1 MKAKE
6 KKKKL
11 VEELAQL
18 IQKYPVVGIADLTN
32 LPSSQFQKIRAM
44 LKDNVLI
51 KVTKKSLIARALEI
65 AKSSKSG
72 IEKLEQFLHG
82 IPAMVF
88 SNLDSFKLSKTLDKN
103 KTPAPAKPGQIA
115 NEDIIVNAGET
126 PFTPGPIIGELG
138 QLGIKTSVEGGKIV
152 IKEDKLLVKAGET
165 INDKAAAL
173 LAKLGI
179 QPMKI
184 GINLVATFEDGTIYK
199 QDVLKIDEARYFE
212 MIKQAYAN
220 ALNLSIN
227 IAYPTKE
234 NIKLLILK
242 ASAEEKSLFSKIK
255 EKFEGLSQQTKPK
268 ESEAESKE
276 DQTTQEQAQEK
287 QTNQPTGEQAEQ
299 AKSQETQAPVQQE
312 NSQADIN
319 QDANQNAQPSEQKEN
334 AKGSTE
340 KDLNTIESAST
351 SVASLPKEKFE
362 EYSQQAQKI
371 IQDLQDNKTK
381 V

>member
-51 KVTKKSLIARALEI
+51 RVAKKSIITRALEI

-72 IEKLEQFLHG
+72 IEKLEQFLQG
-82 IPAMVF
+82 IPAMIF

-103 KTPAPAKPGQIA
+103 KTPAPAKPGQVA

-138 QLGIKTSVEGGKIV
+138 QLGIKTAVEGGKIV
-152 IKEDKLLVKAGET
+152 IKEDKLLVKAGEI
-165 INDKAAAL
+165 INDKVASL
-173 LAKLGI
+173 LGKLGI

-184 GINLVATFEDGTIYK
+184 GINLVATFEDGMIYK
-199 QDVLKIDEARYFE
+199 QDVLKIDEAQYFE
-212 MIKQAYAN
+212 MIKQAHTD

-242 ASAEEKSLFSKIK
+242 ASAEENSLFSKIK
-255 EKFEGLSQQTKPK
+255 DKFENLKSQQTPK
-268 ESEAESKE
+268 AEESKE
-276 DQTTQEQAQEK
+276 QSKE
-287 QTNQPTGEQAEQ
+287 EQ
-299 AKSQETQAPVQQE
+299 AKSQEQVQKQTNQEHTAGQEQVEQETHAPTQQE
-312 NSQADIN
+312 NSQDATQNTNQDIN
-319 QDANQNAQPSEQKEN
+319 QNSKEN
-334 AKGSTE
+334 AKENTE

-362 EYSQQAQKI
+362 ECSQRAQKI
-371 IQDLQDNKTK
+371 IQDLQDNKIK